1 MIGFILRRLTWV
13 LAMIFFVS
21 AITFGLI
28 FASPG
33 DPALLLIGAR
43 PGFQRDETL
52 LPQVRKRYN
61 LDEPVH
67 IQYLKYMSNV
77 VRGEFGYSYFYK
89 RSVGSLLFEKFP
101 NTALLAGVIML
112 VSLLIGLP
120 LGVLVSA
127 YRNTW
132 LDKSFI
138 ALTTVII
145 SIPPF
150 FFALLLI
157 FVFAFRLQ
165 LVPTGGYG
173 SLRHLIL
180 PVFSVATSM
189 AVSYALFLR
198 TNMLTL
204 FDTEFARTARAKG
217 LLERTVA
224 MRHVLPNALLPIVTL
239 ASIDLAFLLTGIVL
253 IERVFNWPG
262 IGLVVSR
269 AAEQKDIPVIL
280 GSVMFGA
287 LLIGV
292 GNLIADV
299 LAARMDPR
307 IKLR

>member
-1 MIGFILRRLTWV
+1 
-13 LAMIFFVS
+13 
-21 AITFGLI
+21 
-28 FASPG
+28 
-33 DPALLLIGAR
+33 
-43 PGFQRDETL
+43 
-52 LPQVRKRYN
+52 
-61 LDEPVH
+61 VH